1 MASSNLKRDE
11 QRNIKNNIY
20 KLLVK
25 FANTKLLKPI
35 KPILVKIILK
45 YDLFS
50 IRSTKYETSSKTK
63 NFKTILRYKDLVS
76 DDFEPINR

>member
-1 MASSNLKRDE
+1 MSSSNLKRDE

-50 IRSTKYETSSKTK
+50 IRSTKYETFSKTT